1 MSSSSLCIRPREQQ
15 QSWTGGKHYPEFTHS
30 LAVPAGL
37 QAAPWS
43 LPMGFSIIHQC
54 LHYSLYLLAP
64 GKCCLSWVAQG
75 QCATN
80 TVDTGSVLSPTCCL
94 WGDMHLCVVSAVA
107 GSEIPP
113 THHGARLRRAIR
125 MRWDESVVPVKETLC
140 WQPWK
145 SPSTCILCWIIKPSQ
160 PAKLQRGQKN
170 TQLNILLS
178 LNFPCLSSLFT
189 L

>member
-1 MSSSSLCIRPREQQ
+1 MSSSSSSSLCIGPREQQ

-94 WGDMHLCVVSAVA
+94 WGDMHLCVVSAIA
-107 GSEIPP
+107 GSEIPL
-113 THHGARLRRAIR
+113 THHGGKTSTSDQDTLGWKCRPSKRDVMLTAQK
-125 MRWDESVVPVKETLC
+125 ESQHLLFYVK
-140 WQPWK
+140 
-145 SPSTCILCWIIKPSQ
+145 S
-160 PAKLQRGQKN
+160 
-170 TQLNILLS
+170 
-178 LNFPCLSSLFT
+178 
-189 L
+189 